1 MGMPSASI
9 ALQEL
14 MRMIFFLKRGDLEA
28 MDEVFWCRVGT
39 SGGVGLPGGTV
50 VVSSEGLMADLKP
63 YRLLRGGE
71 GEYWFDGHFPKKPI
85 LPGVAQL
92 TLVADILHR
101 ALGTPVV
108 VEQVSRVRFKQ
119 MIQPDEVIAISLS
132 PTNSDAAAYG
142 FRLANSAELICS
154 GTLKM
159 AEPPRGD
166 VRTHVLR
173 SEG

>member
-1 MGMPSASI
+1 MWYTLRNLSVHSDRTITA
-9 ALQEL
+9 
-14 MRMIFFLKRGDLEA
+14 EA
-28 MDEVFWCRVGT
+28 QV
-39 SGGVGLPGGTV
+39 P
-50 VVSSEGLMADLKP
+50 ADCV
-63 YRLLRGGE
+63 
-71 GEYWFDGHFPKKPI
+71 WFDGHFPKKPI

>member
-1 MGMPSASI
+1 MWYTLKNLSI
-9 ALQEL
+9 NSDRTITA
-14 MRMIFFLKRGDLEA
+14 EA
-28 MDEVFWCRVGT
+28 QVA
-39 SGGVGLPGGTV
+39 
-50 VVSSEGLMADLKP
+50 ADCV
-63 YRLLRGGE
+63 
-71 GEYWFDGHFPKKPI
+71 WFDGHFPQKPI

-101 ALGTPVV
+101 ALGRPVV

-132 PTNSDAAAYG
+132 PTNTDAAAYG
-142 FRLANSAELICS
+142 FRLANGAELICS

-159 AEPPRGD
+159 AEPPYSEVGRHD
-166 VRTHVLR
+166 LK